1 MAHDVIKVT
10 LDHNLHKSIFHN
22 YIIREQ
28 GQDTAIDK
36 YSDNEFKSH

>member
-1 MAHDVIKVT
+1 MEHDVKQVT
-10 LDHNLHKSIFHN
+10 LVHNLHKSIFF
-22 YIIREQ
+22 IIREQ